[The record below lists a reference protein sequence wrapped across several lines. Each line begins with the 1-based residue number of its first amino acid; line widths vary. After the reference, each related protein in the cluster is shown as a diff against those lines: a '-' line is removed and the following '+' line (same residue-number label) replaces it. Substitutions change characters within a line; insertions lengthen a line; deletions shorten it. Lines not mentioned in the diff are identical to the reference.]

1 MRVEMKTWIRDLI
14 HQIFIRGLGRNN
26 QASQTKKRPM
36 PGACFSKRVHFLNC
50 LIRWISSGPC
60 SLESTLGEI
69 NCSTARLLYLEWRV
83 WGLPIEGRDTVQR
96 QSCFLSDCALSYRI
110 GQPPWYFHLPFFSIS
125 NVARILE
132 NPTWFC
138 GLSVPSFS
146 PAETLTSHEQKT
158 MSFDLGIPRKRNI
171 VSESALSI

>member
-1 MRVEMKTWIRDLI
+1 MAVIQYKDRAVFSLI
-14 HQIFIRGLGRNN
+14 
-26 QASQTKKRPM
+26 
-36 PGACFSKRVHFLNC
+36 VHC
-50 LIRWISSGPC
+50 L
-60 SLESTLGEI
+60 
-69 NCSTARLLYLEWRV
+69 
-83 WGLPIEGRDTVQR
+83 
-96 QSCFLSDCALSYRI
+96 YRI
-110 GQPPWYFHLPFFSIS
+110 GQPPWYFHFPFFSIS

-146 PAETLTSHEQKT
+146 PAETLASHEQKT